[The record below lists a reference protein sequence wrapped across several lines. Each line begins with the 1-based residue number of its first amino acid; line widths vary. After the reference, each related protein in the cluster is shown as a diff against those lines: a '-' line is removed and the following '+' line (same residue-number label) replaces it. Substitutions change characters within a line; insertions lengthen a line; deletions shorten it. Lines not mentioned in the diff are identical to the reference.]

1 MSRNKKNLNNY
12 KIEHLERRE
21 MFSADAPIDFSDD
34 TNLDTQ
40 LSSACSIIENAL
52 NGEASSITGNI
63 ASTGLE
69 LRGNDDALYSSF
81 HDLLGNVGSDIKT
94 TIQNALSHAKIDAQ
108 NAIARARDKFIDLTR
123 A

>member
-81 HDLLGNVGSDIKT
+81 HDLLGNASFHR
-94 TIQNALSHAKIDAQ
+94 QCN
-108 NAIARARDKFIDLTR
+108 
-123 A
+123 